1 MQVFFRQSCE
11 YMYMQLFSCWKCIE
25 FSSLLVPDG
34 YLCPHFI
41 QVVQV
46 NIAIQNGLLHSSA
59 SVTTCALL
67 DLASAVKPAVG
78 QGFMWV

>member
-11 YMYMQLFSCWKCIE
+11 YMQLFNFWKCIE

-46 NIAIQNGLLHSSA
+46 NITIQNGLLLICFCYHLCPVRFGISSKA
-59 SVTTCALL
+59 QSIII
-67 DLASAVKPAVG
+67 
-78 QGFMWV
+78 